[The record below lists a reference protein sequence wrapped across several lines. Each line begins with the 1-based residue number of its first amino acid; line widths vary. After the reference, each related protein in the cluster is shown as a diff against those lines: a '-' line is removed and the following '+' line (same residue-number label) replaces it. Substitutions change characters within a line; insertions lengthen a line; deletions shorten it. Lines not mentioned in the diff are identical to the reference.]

1 MTSSQCG
8 SPYAFLSILGWCIV
22 GPIEDR
28 MGCHNTIS
36 CNRVRVAE
44 AGITLKFRMK

>member
-8 SPYAFLSILGWCIV
+8 NPYAFLTILGCCIV